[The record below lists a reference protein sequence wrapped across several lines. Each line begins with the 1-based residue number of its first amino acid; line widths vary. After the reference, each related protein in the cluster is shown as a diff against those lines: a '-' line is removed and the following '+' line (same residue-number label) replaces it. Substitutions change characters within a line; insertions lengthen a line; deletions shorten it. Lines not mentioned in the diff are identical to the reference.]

1 MSSTVLYTVNK
12 EKTLG
17 VSNYFEN
24 AWLFGLFIYE
34 VLWPKYGK
42 GFSYFASS
50 KEWDEIEERILSSN
64 DFENKIVYLSMAFGF
79 FHLKDK
85 IKVGQAIISFA
96 NKNKSINDKVKKR
109 MIEVGKAMQS
119 IEEDNVEL
127 FGLCI
132 NTVYNYVIEAFN
144 TGYDTFIKHAK
155 EEFPDEEES
164 FYEKYYEKMKE
175 EFKDRK
181 MYDDDTNYNPLVV
194 VDIDENDKINIENL
208 SDYYNRQKKQHNK

>member
-1 MSSTVLYTVNK
+1 MSRTVLYTVNK

-17 VSNYFEN
+17 VSNYFAN
-24 AWLFGLFIYE
+24 AWLFGPSIHE
-34 VLWPKYGK
+34 ALWPKYGK
-42 GFSYFASS
+42 RFSIFASS
-50 KEWDEIEERILSSN
+50 KEWDEIEERILSSD
-64 DFENKIVYLSMAFGF
+64 DFENKIVYLSMACGF

-96 NKNKSINDKVKKR
+96 NKNESIDDSVKKR
-109 MIEVGKAMQS
+109 MIEVGQAMQS
-119 IEEDNVEL
+119 IEDNNVEL

-132 NTVYNYVIEAFN
+132 NTACNYVIEAFN

-164 FYEKYYEKMKE
+164 FYEEYYEKMQE

-194 VDIDENDKINIENL
+194 VDIDENDKINIEDL